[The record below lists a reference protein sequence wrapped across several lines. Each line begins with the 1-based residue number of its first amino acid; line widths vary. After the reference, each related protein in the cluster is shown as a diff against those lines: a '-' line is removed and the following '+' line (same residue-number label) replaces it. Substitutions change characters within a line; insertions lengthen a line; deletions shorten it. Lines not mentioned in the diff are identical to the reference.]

1 MGRFLSE
8 GLVEG
13 RPRIWVEKNGAVI
26 RRELGESMVEA
37 CEQCRIVD
45 LILLPKVE
53 TRLVMRSPKS
63 LIGTSIPNHGSTIS
77 HLALNITF

>member
-13 RPRIWVEKNGAVI
+13 RSRVWVEGDGAVI

-37 CEQCRIVD
+37 CEQC
-45 LILLPKVE
+45 
-53 TRLVMRSPKS
+53 
-63 LIGTSIPNHGSTIS
+63 
-77 HLALNITF
+77 

>member
-13 RPRIWVEKNGAVI
+13 RSRAWVEGDGAVL

-37 CEQCRIVD
+37 CEQC
-45 LILLPKVE
+45 
-53 TRLVMRSPKS
+53 
-63 LIGTSIPNHGSTIS
+63 
-77 HLALNITF
+77 